1 MEPTTTVFVTS
12 SHIIYTDITS
22 YLDSLDLFLQ
32 WEQDEILAEQD
43 LNTQEKWDAEEVGG
57 R

>member
-43 LNTQEKWDAEEVGG
+43 LNTQENFDEQ
-57 R
+57 